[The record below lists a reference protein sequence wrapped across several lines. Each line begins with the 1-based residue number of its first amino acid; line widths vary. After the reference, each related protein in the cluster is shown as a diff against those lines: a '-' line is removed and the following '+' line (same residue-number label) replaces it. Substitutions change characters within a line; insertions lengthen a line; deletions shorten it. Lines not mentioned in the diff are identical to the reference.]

1 MLDPTSTA
9 AVAAVLGAVG
19 AGLANEAGKAAWES
33 AGGLVRRI
41 VGREVRAPRSPA
53 ELDGIAQQVHDA
65 VRHDPAL
72 ARAWTAFARS
82 APTPGGPSRAPALH
96 ASTRFFT
103 DRDAERKALSREA
116 SRRADG
122 RPRVAVLHGPQG
134 IGTSALALHWGCA
147 ELRRFPD
154 GQLYADL
161 RGSTAGAASGADPT
175 AVLRVLLRQ
184 LGIPA
189 EEIPPGRDDRQ
200 TLLRA
205 CTAERRML
213 IVLDHA
219 RSAAQIL
226 PVLTSAPGVFVIVAA
241 RHPLPGLDAV
251 GIPVGPLSDK
261 DARRLLAEVAKAG
274 NIPLDRAA
282 LPAVLA
288 RCAGSPFAL
297 RAAAARLT
305 ARHWQQ
311 EGHLGDDAAR
321 TAVADSVAALAPDAA
336 RALRLLAQRD
346 WPAFAAPMTAAVLG
360 IDERSAVDVLHT
372 LAAARLLESAPSD
385 AYAIAGAD
393 AGVGGGAG
401 GGAGAAGSDRGEGGA
416 NGHDGASGGHTPHAD
431 RAAYGM
437 RPLIREYA
445 AAEALREDG
454 LEEADEAVRRAI
466 RWCVD
471 FAESAGRAALS
482 QGWRLGEGA
491 SSGQGAVRYADPGQ
505 ALAALR
511 RELGNLLQAV
521 FAAEEL
527 GDTDAV
533 FRLNQALWPVQ
544 LKMGCHD
551 ELLPALRAGVR
562 ATEAGAPDSREA
574 ARMHTLLGLNLMEL
588 RQWSDAETAFTEAA
602 RVERAAGHIRGHATA
617 VESLGLLRLREWRFA
632 EAYDCFEAADR
643 ILDGVSED
651 GEGGRDVPRARALL
665 ERHRG
670 RALRG
675 LGRWVEAESRLE
687 SALAFFRATREPYN
701 TARTLTDLAETFE
714 ASGRASAAL
723 SLLDEAATAL
733 TDEQAHYPLMHVRAL
748 RERCEGEARTGA

>member
-9 AVAAVLGAVG
+9 AIAAVLGAVG
-19 AGLANEAGKAAWES
+19 SGLANEAGKAAWES

-41 VGREVRAPRSPA
+41 VGREVRAPRGHA

-82 APTPGGPSRAPALH
+82 APSPGRPGRVPALG

-103 DRDAERKALSREA
+103 DRDGERKALSREA
-116 SRRADG
+116 SRKADG
-122 RPRVAVLHGPQG
+122 RPRIAVLHGPQG
-134 IGTSALALHWGCA
+134 IGTSALAIHWGCA
-147 ELRRFPD
+147 EARRFPD

-161 RGSTAGAASGADPT
+161 RGTGTDAGGVGGTDPST
-175 AVLRVLLRQ
+175 VLRLLLQQ

-189 EEIPPGRDDRQ
+189 AEIPPGHDDRQ
-200 TLLRA
+200 ALLRA

-226 PVLTSAPGVFVIVAA
+226 PVLTSTPGVFVVVAA

-251 GIPVGPLSDK
+251 GIPVGPLADK
-261 DARRLLAEVAKAG
+261 DARRLLAEVARAG
-274 NIPLDRAA
+274 NVPLDRAA

-305 ARHWQQ
+305 AQHWRQ
-311 EGHLGDDAAR
+311 EGRPAADAAR
-321 TAVADSVAALAPDAA
+321 TAVADGIHALAPDAA

-346 WPAFAAPMTAAVLG
+346 WPAVGAP
-360 IDERSAVDVLHT
+360 
-372 LAAARLLESAPSD
+372 LAAATLGLDETSAERVLAELAAAHLMESAPS
-385 AYAIAGAD
+385 GTS
-393 AGVGGGAG
+393 GHGG
-401 GGAGAAGSDRGEGGA
+401 
-416 NGHDGASGGHTPHAD
+416 T
-431 RAAYGM
+431 YWI

-445 AAEALREDG
+445 ATEALREDG
-454 LEEADEAVRRAI
+454 LAAAEQAVRDAV

-471 FAESAGRAALS
+471 FAEPASRAALS
-482 QGWRLGEGA
+482 QGWRLGEADRPASGGTRYTDAGGA
-491 SSGQGAVRYADPGQ
+491 
-505 ALAALR
+505 LTALR
-511 RELGNLLQAV
+511 DELGNLLQAV
-521 FAAEEL
+521 CAAEEL

-562 ATEAGAPDSREA
+562 ATEARDPASREA
-574 ARMHTLLGLNLMEL
+574 ARMHTLLGLNLTEL
-588 RQWSDAETAFTEAA
+588 GRWPEAESAFTAAA
-602 RVERAAGHIRGHATA
+602 RAERAAGHFRGQATA
-617 VESLGLLRLREWRFA
+617 IESLGLLRLREWRFQ
-632 EAYDCFEAADR
+632 EAYDCFESADR
-643 ILDGVSED
+643 ALDGVSAD
-651 GEGGRDVPRARALL
+651 GEGARDLPRARALL

-675 LGRWVEAESRLE
+675 LGQWSRAQARLE
-687 SALAFFRATREPYN
+687 SALAFFRETAEAYN

-714 ASGRASAAL
+714 ASGRPVDALPLIDEAIAAL
-723 SLLDEAATAL
+723 A
-733 TDEQAHYPLMHVRAL
+733 DEQAHYPLIHLRAL
-748 RERCEGEARTGA
+748 RQRCVDERAGA